1 MLYTKFEVPS
11 LSDCVFANI
20 LVIMLLTII

>member
-1 MLYTKFEVPS
+1 MLYTEIEVSS